1 MFNARSTRN
10 LSQDHLA
17 GAGMAID
24 LLQTMGDHHK
34 NEALGHFAES
44 ILAEVTEDRDT
55 LKNLADSIGAGSN
68 VAKELGAWVGEKF
81 TRVKLGAVRG
91 DFEEFE
97 ALEFLS
103 LGIRGKL
110 SLWNALRVCS
120 PSDSRLVSLDLSY
133 LIVRAED
140 QYARVEERRLSLA
153 SAALKET

>member
-1 MFNARSTRN
+1 LSDDQTVSCGGDN
-10 LSQDHLA
+10 LVRDDIRL
-17 GAGMAID
+17 ID
-24 LLQTMGDHHK
+24 LND
-34 NEALGHFAES
+34 ALD
-44 ILAEVTEDRDT
+44 LRD
-55 LKNLADSIGAGSN
+55 
-68 VAKELGAWVGEKF
+68 
-81 TRVKLGAVRG
+81 

-120 PSDSRLVSLDLSY
+120 ASDSRLASLDLSY

-153 SAALKET
+153 AAALKET